1 MTKIIS
7 VMTQKGGVGKTTVVG
22 SLAAVMHKQGSKVL
36 VIDMDPQGNLSFSMG
51 ADTEHSATIYE
62 ALKGEVKAS
71 FAIQHCSMADI
82 IPANIL
88 LSGIELEFTGHERE
102 FILKRVLDSFK
113 GMYDYILID
122 SPPGLG
128 ILTVNSLTVADYV
141 IIPML
146 PDIFSLQGVALVYE
160 TIEHVKNAC
169 NPNLKIAGIL
179 LNRFNPR
186 FILSK
191 EVYGTAELISKNLG
205 IPLFKT
211 YIRNCLALSE
221 AQSLQLDVTSY
232 ARYSTGVKDFFSLA
246 SELSQKGI

>member
-7 VMTQKGGVGKTTVVG
+7 VMTQKGGVGKTTIVNG
-22 SLAAVMHKQGSKVL
+22 LAAVMHKQGFKVL

-62 ALKGEVKAS
+62 ALKGEIKTS
-71 FAIQHCSMADI
+71 FAIQHRSMTDI
-82 IPANIL
+82 IPSNIL
-88 LSGIELEFTGHERE
+88 LSGIELEFTGHGRE
-102 FILKRVLDSFK
+102 FILRRALDSLK

-128 ILTVNSLTVADYV
+128 ILTVNSLAVADYV

-169 NPNLKIAGIL
+169 NPDLKIAGIL

-191 EVYGTAELISKNLG
+191 EIYGTAELISKNLN
-205 IPLFKT
+205 IPMFKT
-211 YIRNCLALSE
+211 YIRNCIALSE
-221 AQSLQLDVTSY
+221 AQSLQCDITSY
-232 ARYSTGVKDFFSLA
+232 ARYSTGVKDFFSLV
-246 SELSQKGI
+246 SELSENGI